1 MYGSEETDPLVK
13 YYDETLA
20 VTSSQEAD
28 WYLERTRRFGGP
40 VLDLA
45 CGTGRLSLLLLREG
59 FHVTAVDQSAGM
71 LALFRP
77 KLASESEEHRRRLR
91 ILNQSM
97 ARFDTGQRFNTILCC
112 DAFFHNLTV
121 EDEIACLEA
130 VARHLNPQGRF
141 LFNLPHPTCRFILH
155 TARTEDKGFGRKQEY
170 RRVGAP
176 GHITVERRERG
187 DPLAQTIETI
197 LRFTVYDAQGRQ
209 VEQSHSA
216 WTTRYLFRWEAV
228 HLLYRCG
235 FEVEELVGGY
245 AGQPVGEGSQLVF
258 QARLLSY
265 AGWHVSDSGKKE
277 GSDGRWRNEV

>member
-1 MYGSEETDPLVK
+1 MYGSEETDPAVK

-20 VTSSQEAD
+20 VTSRQEAD
-28 WYLERTRRFGGP
+28 WYLERARRFGRP

-59 FHVTAVDQSAGM
+59 FDVTAIDGSAGM
-71 LALFRP
+71 LAVFRQ
-77 KLASESEEHRRRLR
+77 KLEAEGEERRHRLR

-97 ARFDTGQRFNTILCC
+97 ARFDAGQRFNTIICC

-130 VARHLNPQGRF
+130 VARHLTPQGRF
-141 LFNLPHPTCRFILH
+141 LFNLPHPTCGFILH
-155 TARTEDKGFGRKQEY
+155 AARTEGKRFGRKQEY
-170 RRVGAP
+170 PRAGAP
-176 GHITVERRERG
+176 GHITVERLERG
-187 DPLAQTIETI
+187 DTLAQTIETS

-216 WTTRYLFRWEAV
+216 WRTRYLFRWEAV

-235 FEVEELVGGY
+235 FEVEELAGGY
-245 AGQPVGEGSQLVF
+245 AGQPVGEDGQLVF
-258 QARLLSY
+258 QARLQ
-265 AGWHVSDSGKKE
+265 A
-277 GSDGRWRNEV
+277 